1 MVRTDSAAVFF
12 GLLALWLSL
21 RALDEPRIRWY
32 VLAGLSVGLAVSSRY
47 FMVALIPVLVAV
59 AILPHRRAFRPALRS
74 AAIALGSAVSGF
86 VISTPYFFLDW
97 HTTLRSLGA
106 ENEAPGPSAGGLS
119 PLGNLR
125 WYLGTAIPEALT
137 WPLVVLAAVGV
148 VLVVRRTRSPQV
160 LLVAFC
166 TVFLVGI
173 SVSKVHQQQW
183 VIQILPVLLVFAAFT
198 VDAVVHTLAA
208 PATRVLRASILTPVA
223 LVAITGVLAIEPLAT
238 LVRADANASTGEVAR
253 DWIVAHIPPG
263 SRLVEDSIH
272 VPLSHTGLHVQY
284 RLDPSRRKYRYF
296 NGGSQSLRLDPHMH
310 SVAYYQRAGYQYL
323 IINEYWV
330 SYFGRSVGARS
341 RYPDDAAFY
350 RELACQARP
359 VAGFVPS
366 QKTRHGWPIGIYQL
380 TQSATSA
387 TVGQVKTVNQDS
399 VTITELNGKELNIH
413 TTSATV
419 IDKAML
425 GAPEDITP
433 GSTILVHAKPTY
445 FGIDA
450 ANGEVLVLPAG
461 SKFAN
466 TGEQTGQVTTVNQ
479 DSVTIARPNG
489 KELNIQT
496 TGTTVIDKAMLG
508 AREDLTPGSTILIQ
522 ANPTS
527 GGIDATAGEVLVL
540 PTGTKF
546 GTAAHACDRGLLSFG
561 AS

>member
-1 MVRTDSAAVFF
+1 
-12 GLLALWLSL
+12 
-21 RALDEPRIRWY
+21 
-32 VLAGLSVGLAVSSRY
+32 
-47 FMVALIPVLVAV
+47 
-59 AILPHRRAFRPALRS
+59 
-74 AAIALGSAVSGF
+74 
-86 VISTPYFFLDW
+86 
-97 HTTLRSLGA
+97 
-106 ENEAPGPSAGGLS
+106 
-119 PLGNLR
+119 
-125 WYLGTAIPEALT
+125 
-137 WPLVVLAAVGV
+137 
-148 VLVVRRTRSPQV
+148 
-160 LLVAFC
+160 
-166 TVFLVGI
+166 
-173 SVSKVHQQQW
+173 
-183 VIQILPVLLVFAAFT
+183 
-198 VDAVVHTLAA
+198 
-208 PATRVLRASILTPVA
+208 
-223 LVAITGVLAIEPLAT
+223 
-238 LVRADANASTGEVAR
+238 
-253 DWIVAHIPPG
+253 
-263 SRLVEDSIH
+263 
-272 VPLSHTGLHVQY
+272 
-284 RLDPSRRKYRYF
+284 
-296 NGGSQSLRLDPHMH
+296 
-310 SVAYYQRAGYQYL
+310 
-323 IINEYWV
+323 
-330 SYFGRSVGARS
+330 
-341 RYPDDAAFY
+341 
-350 RELACQARP
+350 
-359 VAGFVPS
+359 
-366 QKTRHGWPIGIYQL
+366 
-380 TQSATSA
+380 
-387 TVGQVKTVNQDS
+387 VNQDS